1 MLTLYI
7 INTCDTCRKARRALD
22 AKGVDYHVHD
32 LRRDG
37 LSDRLLAYILD
48 RVPLTEAVNK
58 RSKTWREL
66 AATDQQTFAQPAT
79 GDNAANAY
87 RVLQAHP
94 TLLKRPL
101 LAVDDTTLRVG
112 YKDGDYDDL

>member
-1 MLTLYI
+1 MLTIYT

-22 AKGVDYHVHD
+22 AQGVDYRVHD

-37 LSDRLLAYILD
+37 LSDELLAYIFE
-48 RVPLTEAVNK
+48 RVALTDAVNK

-66 AATDQQTFAQPAT
+66 SATDQQAFEQPTVDDSA
-79 GDNAANAY
+79 
-87 RVLQAHP
+87 RKLLQAYP

-101 LAVDDTTLRVG
+101 LAVDDATLRVG